1 MASLVQAA
9 EPIELRANASEED
22 LQTVIRA
29 VYRQVLGN
37 PHMMDS
43 DRLTEAESFL
53 RNGEI
58 TVRGFVAR
66 VAKSDLYRSLHF
78 ESASQYRFIE
88 VNCKHLLGRPPVDQA
103 EISQHVQLYNSQGYD
118 AEIDS
123 YIDSDE
129 YLSAFGEN
137 IVPYNRSN
145 VSQTGI
151 SNVTFSRGFAI
162 SRGYATSDAS
172 NSAKLISALGGNS
185 AVAVKAGSSMGS
197 GTYDNTGKRFRIK
210 VSNSGGAARRNK
222 YTGQEYVVSY
232 NQLNQQVRAIHK
244 SGGQILSISETA

>member
-9 EPIELRANASEED
+9 EPVELRAHATEDD

-37 PHMMDS
+37 PHLMES
-43 DRLTEAESFL
+43 DRLTEAESQL
-53 RNGEI
+53 RNGDI

-66 VAKSDLYRSLHF
+66 VAKSDLYRSMHF

-88 VNCKHLLGRPPVDQA
+88 VNCKHLLGRPPVDQS
-103 EISQHVQLYNSQGYD
+103 EVSTHVQIYNNQGYD
-118 AEIDS
+118 ADIDA

-129 YLSAFGEN
+129 YINTFGEN
-137 IVPYNRSN
+137 VVPYERGN
-145 VSQTGI
+145 VSTNGI
-151 SNVTFSRGFAI
+151 SNASFSRSFAI

-185 AVAVKAGSSMGS
+185 VMSVKLGSAVGS
-197 GTYDNTGKRFRIK
+197 GSYDNTGKRFRIQ
-210 VSNSGGAARRNK
+210 VSNSKGAARRNK
-222 YTGQEYVVSY
+222 YSSQEYVVSY
-232 NQLNQQVRAIHK
+232 SQLNQQVRAIHK
-244 SGGQILSISETA
+244 AGGKIVNISETA

>member
-9 EPIELRANASEED
+9 EPVELRAHATEDD

-43 DRLTEAESFL
+43 ERLTDAESQL
-53 RNGEI
+53 RNGDI
-58 TVRGFVAR
+58 TVRGFVDR
-66 VAKSDLYRSLHF
+66 VAKSDLYRSMHF

-88 VNCKHLLGRPPVDQA
+88 VNCKHLLGRPPVDQS
-103 EISQHVQLYNSQGYD
+103 EVSQHVQLYNNQGYEE
-118 AEIDS
+118 EINSYLDS
-123 YIDSDE
+123 EE
-129 YLSAFGEN
+129 YMNAFGEN

-145 VSQTGI
+145 VSQTGV

-172 NSAKLISALGGNS
+172 NSAKLISALGSNS
-185 AVAVKAGSSMGS
+185 ALAVKMGSSVGS
-197 GTYDNTGKRFRIK
+197 GSYDNTGKRFRIK
-210 VSNSGGAARRNK
+210 VSNSQRAARRNK
-222 YTGQEYVVSY
+222 YSGQEYIVNFS
-232 NQLNQQVRAIHK
+232 QLNQQVRSIHK
-244 SGGQILSISETA
+244 AGGKIVSIAETA